1 MSEPIQ
7 TVSFQIIYVVN
18 IEKKSIPV
26 QKDSSVPQQCFVK
39 AEQQCIMSFTVTH
52 FLNKSAVIL

>member
-18 IEKKSIPV
+18 IEKESIPV
-26 QKDSSVPQQCFVK
+26 QKDSSVPQQHSVR
-39 AEQQCIMSFTVTH
+39 AGQQCMMSFTATH

>member
-1 MSEPIQ
+1 MWTIFDVVRMFKPIQ

-26 QKDSSVPQQCFVK
+26 
-39 AEQQCIMSFTVTH
+39 
-52 FLNKSAVIL
+52 

>member
-18 IEKKSIPV
+18 IEKKLISV
-26 QKDSSVPQQCFVK
+26 QKDFSVPQQCFVK

-52 FLNKSAVIL
+52 FFNKSTVIL